1 MGVSSSLATLRDLG
15 FRDVLCDSLILGA
28 TNLALLLSFSL
39 LLSFRLLLA
48 FLDGLLLLL
57 ELSIAG
63 LRLLSAP
70 ALDVLEA
77 HTNDS
82 LLDAGSLAGLL
93 TLDDIGLK
101 FLVETAPSL
110 SPGELHGLD
119 SLVVQRSRF
128 GADEEVSFA
137 VLGNEFKAT
146 TRVDFHLRE
155 VARVRLNNHLSV
167 SNK

>member
-1 MGVSSSLATLRDLG
+1 MGISSSLATLRDLG
-15 FRDVLCDSLILGA
+15 FRDVLGDGLILGA

-57 ELSIAG
+57 ELSITSF
-63 LRLLSAP
+63 RLLSAS
-70 ALDVLEA
+70 ALDVLKA

-82 LLDAGSLAGLL
+82 LLDAGSLASLL
-93 TLDDIGLK
+93 TLDDIGLQ
-101 FLVETAPSL
+101 FLVETTPSL
-110 SPGELHGLD
+110 SPRKLD
-119 SLVVQRSRF
+119 GFDLLVEQRSRF

-137 VLGNEFKAT
+137 VLGNEFEAT
-146 TRVDFHLRE
+146 SWVDFHLRE
-155 VARVRLNNHLSV
+155 LARVRLNNHLSV